1 MRQTLFHKWLIGA
14 SLATLVLSACV
25 YAGGLQW
32 INRMDVTKITF
43 LILAVF
49 IWFSVKAGRCTYGV
63 STGRSQPVHAQSD
76 TLWFV
81 SDVLTSLG
89 LLGTIIGLIYALTT
103 LSSDPAQ
110 VIGNMP
116 KMITGLSSA
125 FVTTMGGL
133 IGSILLR
140 VQAHA
145 LDLSTRPQ
153 GER

>member
-14 SLATLVLSACV
+14 SVGALALAACV
-25 YAGGLQW
+25 YAGGVQW

-43 LILAVF
+43 LIIVLF
-49 IWFSVKAGRCTYGV
+49 IWFSIRAGTLTYAL
-63 STGRSQPVHAQSD
+63 STGRSELATPQID
-76 TLWFV
+76 TIWFV

-103 LSSDPAQ
+103 LSMDPSQ
-110 VIGNMP
+110 VIANMP

-140 VQAHA
+140 VQGHA
-145 LDLSTRPQ
+145 LDRFLRVR
-153 GER
+153 EDA